1 MNFGVSSMIAPL
13 KKVALMKPG
22 KSLFNAD
29 AKKWNYNNKFDP
41 KKIEAVFLSFLNLL
55 QDDKIQIFW
64 MDETQTD
71 IADAIFTYDASLM
84 TPEGGVLMSLGKNL
98 RKGEQEIHRQFY
110 LENNIPIIGE
120 INGNA
125 TAEAGDTLW
134 LDNKT
139 LVIGKGFRT
148 NEDGAYQIKR
158 IMDKIGIQVYI
169 FDLPVYQGK
178 NACLHL
184 MSLISILDDK
194 KALVYSSLLPVGL
207 YKLLLKNNFSL
218 IEAPKKEFELSNT
231 LSTNILATS
240 PGNCIMIDSLPQTR
254 SALEKAGI
262 KIRVFK
268 GDELCIACEGGPT
281 CLTRPLL
288 RS

>member
-41 KKIEAVFLSFLNLL
+41 KKIETVFLSFLNLL

-110 LENNIPIIGE
+110 LENNIPVIGE

-148 NEDGAYQIKR
+148 IEDGAYQIKR

-178 NACLHL
+178 NA
-184 MSLISILDDK
+184 
-194 KALVYSSLLPVGL
+194 
-207 YKLLLKNNFSL
+207 
-218 IEAPKKEFELSNT
+218 
-231 LSTNILATS
+231 
-240 PGNCIMIDSLPQTR
+240 
-254 SALEKAGI
+254 
-262 KIRVFK
+262 
-268 GDELCIACEGGPT
+268 
-281 CLTRPLL
+281 
-288 RS
+288 